1 MSYQVLARKWRPR
14 TFAEM
19 AGQEHVLQAL
29 INALDNDR
37 LHHAYLFTGTRG
49 VGKTTIARILA
60 KCLNCEEGVS
70 SIPCGKCSACTE
82 IAAGRFIDLIEVDA
96 ASRTKVED
104 TRELL
109 DNVQYMPSHGRFK
122 VYLIDEVHMLSTHSF
137 NALLKTLEEPPA
149 HVKFLLATTDPQKL
163 PVTILSRCLQFNLK
177 NLSPE
182 RIVEHLSFV
191 LGEEKVPCEEAALWA
206 LARAADGSMRDA
218 LSLTD
223 QAIAHGGGKLSE
235 TELSTMLGSIDR
247 SWIIAICQA
256 LAERDSAQVLAQV
269 GLLAEHAPD
278 FGAALSEMLSVWH
291 RVAIAQVVPEAA
303 DNSLGDQQMITSLAT
318 GLSREEV
325 QLYYQICLLGK
336 RDLALAADPRSGF
349 EMVMLRLLAFQP
361 APQVGMKPLPI
372 AAEPSPAQSVVPP
385 VPKSEAPA
393 LNPAPA
399 QSTAPI
405 NVDTAPAGEVAES
418 VKKPE
423 ALDVA
428 AQALPAT
435 PAFEPVPAEAVPPF
449 EARTGEA
456 MTGVASEQKAQPVL
470 KPETAPE
477 ADLAPQNEVPQL
489 VEVPQ
494 RVEVPQ
500 LIEKPKADSPTF
512 QPRATRQSGEV
523 EPSENPAPAI
533 PAPVNEPAMTAASRA
548 PVAAPTTPPARQ
560 AAEPAAVL
568 RPNTTNS
575 QPAIAQV
582 SDFPLSSFNNERWLA
597 LCHALPISG
606 LLATVAANSVLE
618 ENDGQRLLF
627 RLEKGHDAVYDP
639 AYQQRLADA
648 LGEYFRQPLV
658 VEIVIGQVTAETPY
672 LYRLRKR
679 AERQALAVQTLRDD
693 PVAKALVQR
702 FDATLCEISVVAI
715 DESAN

>member
-70 SIPCGKCSACTE
+70 SIPCGKCSACTD
-82 IAAGRFIDLIEVDA
+82 IADGRFIDLIEVDA

-149 HVKFLLATTDPQKL
+149 HIKFLLATTDPQKL

-182 RIVEHLSFV
+182 RIVEHLKFV

-235 TELSTMLGSIDR
+235 AELSTMLGSIDR

-256 LAERDSAQVLAQV
+256 LAERDSSQVLAQV
-269 GLLAEHAPD
+269 ALLAEHAPD
-278 FGAALSEMLSVWH
+278 FAAALSEMLSVWH

-303 DNSLGDQQMITSLAT
+303 DNSLGDQQMITTLAT
-318 GLSREEV
+318 SLGREEV

-361 APQVGMKPLPI
+361 APEVAMKPAP
-372 AAEPSPAQSVVPP
+372 APSTQEQATSVSQPSPQADVPVPSPAR
-385 VPKSEAPA
+385 
-393 LNPAPA
+393 
-399 QSTAPI
+399 
-405 NVDTAPAGEVAES
+405 EVAEP

-423 ALDVA
+423 ALDAA
-428 AQALPAT
+428 AQALPSA
-435 PAFEPVPAEAVPPF
+435 PAFEPVADVHVAAEPIGSPKHQAVLQPPN
-449 EARTGEA
+449 EQAALEQ
-456 MTGVASEQKAQPVL
+456 VAKEHVANSE
-470 KPETAPE
+470 
-477 ADLAPQNEVPQL
+477 PQNGVPTTQGQ
-489 VEVPQ
+489 V
-494 RVEVPQ
+494 
-500 LIEKPKADSPTF
+500 F
-512 QPRATRQSGEV
+512 QTPREQEQ
-523 EPSENPAPAI
+523 SENPAPPIATPI
-533 PAPVNEPAMTAASRA
+533 IE
-548 PVAAPTTPPARQ
+548 PVAAPIAASMVTAIAQQQTEPNPVALATVDNRQ
-560 AAEPAAVL
+560 AAL
-568 RPNTTNS
+568 
-575 QPAIAQV
+575 AQV
-582 SDFPLSSFNNERWLA
+582 GDYPLSSLDNERWLV
-597 LCHALPISG
+597 LCNALPISG

-618 ENDGQRLLF
+618 ENSVLAENKAQRLLF

-648 LGEYFRQPLV
+648 LGEHFKQPLQ
-658 VEIVIGQVTAETPY
+658 VEIVIGQVSVETPY

-693 PVAKALVQR
+693 PVAKALEQR
-702 FDATLCEISVVAI
+702 FGATLNEASVVPI
-715 DESAN
+715 D

>member
-70 SIPCGKCSACTE
+70 SIPCGKCSACTD
-82 IAAGRFIDLIEVDA
+82 IVDGRFIDLIEVDA

-182 RIVEHLSFV
+182 RIVEHLKFV

-235 TELSTMLGSIDR
+235 IELSSMLGSIDR

-256 LAERDSAQVLAQV
+256 LAERDSSQVLAQV
-269 GLLAEHAPD
+269 ALLAEHAPD
-278 FGAALSEMLSVWH
+278 FAAALSEMLSVWH

-303 DNSLGDQQMITSLAT
+303 DNSLGDQQMITKLAT
-318 GLSREEV
+318 SLGREEV

-361 APQVGMKPLPI
+361 APEVGMKPAP
-372 AAEPSPAQSVVPP
+372 APSAQEQEASPSQPSPQADVP
-385 VPKSEAPA
+385 VPA
-393 LNPAPA
+393 LAR
-399 QSTAPI
+399 
-405 NVDTAPAGEVAES
+405 EVAEP

-423 ALDVA
+423 ALDAA
-428 AQALPAT
+428 AQALSSV
-435 PAFEPVPAEAVPPF
+435 PAFEPVVDVVSEPDESLEQQPAIAQ
-449 EARTGEA
+449 
-456 MTGVASEQKAQPVL
+456 VAGLE
-470 KPETAPE
+470 
-477 ADLAPQNEVPQL
+477 PQNEVSTIQ
-489 VEVPQ
+489 EQ
-494 RVEVPQ
+494 AFR
-500 LIEKPKADSPTF
+500 A
-512 QPRATRQSGEV
+512 PREQA
-523 EPSENPAPAI
+523 PSENPAPGI
-533 PAPVNEPAMTAASRA
+533 TTPVVELIVEPVLE
-548 PVAAPTTPPARQ
+548 PVAAPI
-560 AAEPAAVL
+560 AEPVVTPQTA
-568 RPNTTNS
+568 PNPVALTTVDNRQS
-575 QPAIAQV
+575 ALAQV
-582 SDFPLSSFNNERWLA
+582 GDYPLSSLDNDRWLV
-597 LCHALPISG
+597 LCNALPISG

-618 ENDGQRLLF
+618 ENSVLAENKAQRLLF

-648 LGEYFRQPLV
+648 LGEHFKQPLQ
-658 VEIVIGQVTAETPY
+658 VEIVIGQVSVETPY

-693 PVAKALVQR
+693 PVAKALEQR
-702 FDATLCEISVVAI
+702 FGATLNEASVVPI
-715 DESAN
+715 D